1 MATRA
6 ADHVFVDTNVLVYAQ
21 TTSSPL
27 HPAATARLQSLV
39 AAGHPLWI
47 SRQIMREY
55 LAAMSR
61 PGTLTSPPT
70 MATLVKNVQD
80 FEKQFNVAEDGPTVT
95 GSLLSLLLAV
105 ACSGKQ
111 VHDANIVATMLAQG
125 ITRLLTHNTSD
136 FSRFHA
142 WISVIPVV

>member
-1 MATRA
+1 
-6 ADHVFVDTNVLVYAQ
+6 
-21 TTSSPL
+21 
-27 HPAATARLQSLV
+27 
-39 AAGHPLWI
+39 
-47 SRQIMREY
+47 
-55 LAAMSR
+55 
-61 PGTLTSPPT
+61 
-70 MATLVKNVQD
+70 
-80 FEKQFNVAEDGPTVT
+80 VAEDGPTVT